1 MRVLVLGGTTFIG
14 RRIVER
20 LHARGDQV
28 SVVHRGRTAPD
39 PWIPVDHLRTDRID
53 LPEHADAVRRLGPD
67 AIVDTYALTAEPV
80 DAVPPVLPAVPTVV
94 LSSVDVY
101 QAFVGFRTGRCESP
115 VPLTEDSELRRERYP
130 YRGAGLPGVPTPTKN
145 SMSRSGGWAEAP

>member
-1 MRVLVLGGTTFIG
+1 MRVGIRYRWSIGGAQRRVLGYRSITY
-14 RRIVER
+14 
-20 LHARGDQV
+20 
-28 SVVHRGRTAPD
+28 
-39 PWIPVDHLRTDRID
+39 
-53 LPEHADAVRRLGPD
+53 EH
-67 AIVDTYALTAEPV
+67 V
-80 DAVPPVLPAVPTVV
+80 DAVLPVLPAVPTVV

-130 YRGAGLPGVPTPTKN
+130 YRGAGLPGVPDAYEN